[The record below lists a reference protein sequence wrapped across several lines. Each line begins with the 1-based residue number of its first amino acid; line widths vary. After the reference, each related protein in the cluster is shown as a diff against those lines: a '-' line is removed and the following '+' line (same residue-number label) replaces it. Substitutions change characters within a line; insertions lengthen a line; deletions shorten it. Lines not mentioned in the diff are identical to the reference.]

1 MNFLICPGS
10 AENQKFKRWPV
21 LNFLGLANQFK
32 LNNHQISIVL
42 GPEEKYLSNYFLNFD
57 LYMSDSFQK
66 LKQLGQKNDLI
77 ICNDSFLLHFFSII
91 NCKVLA
97 LYGPTDPDR
106 TLPPNAFKISS
117 KKKSRNRPCWGSDNY
132 GKCDNDR
139 CSCFD
144 GLEIEDVFK
153 ESLNL
158 LLK

>member
-1 MNFLICPGS
+1 MNLIICPGS

-21 LNFLGLANQFK
+21 ENFLGLANLFK
-32 LNNHQISIVL
+32 LNDHKISIIL
-42 GPEEKYLSNYFLNFD
+42 GHEEQYLSKYFLNFD
-57 LYMSDSFQK
+57 LYISISFYK
-66 LKQLGQKNDLI
+66 LKKLGQQNDLI

-117 KKKSRNRPCWGSDNY
+117 KKKSRFRPCWATDNY
-132 GKCDNDR
+132 GKCDNGI

-153 ESLNL
+153 ESLYLISN
-158 LLK
+158 